1 MDTEK
6 TIYGIQKHLQNLI
19 EKVVPAYNERGMLF
33 GNERYGS
40 WRQQVTKF
48 LEQHLPGESQRF
60 NNKRTLLG
68 VHQGRWESPFES
80 FWQQDGEQVRS
91 YLESLIVDL
100 EEGTYE
106 QPQIIKSDE
115 TKTTDELLSTNS
127 PLDNVVNICNSFHKV
142 VKQLR
147 YRHSNRETLN
157 VNDEYDVQDLLHGL
171 LHLYFE
177 DIRAEEWV
185 PSNAAKC
192 TRVDFLLK
200 NEGIIIE
207 VKKTRQGLAAK
218 EVGSQLIEDIHRY
231 KTHPDCKTLVCFVY
245 DPEERIVN
253 PRGLEADLS
262 KDSELEVHVLIRP

>member
-1 MDTEK
+1 ME
-6 TIYGIQKHLQNLI
+6 
-19 EKVVPAYNERGMLF
+19 
-33 GNERYGS
+33 
-40 WRQQVTKF
+40 
-48 LEQHLPGESQRF
+48 
-60 NNKRTLLG
+60 
-68 VHQGRWESPFES
+68 
-80 FWQQDGEQVRS
+80 
-91 YLESLIVDL
+91 
-100 EEGTYE
+100 
-106 QPQIIKSDE
+106 
-115 TKTTDELLSTNS
+115 
-127 PLDNVVNICNSFHKV
+127 NVVNVCNGFHKV

-147 YRHSNRETLN
+147 NRYASRETLN

-171 LHLYFE
+171 LHLHFE

-262 KDSELEVHVLIRP
+262 KDSALEVHVLIRP